1 MLLFDLRRKIT
12 KLSQRNRSYR
22 RETVSEQWRHYRR
35 LWRFQHAIVLERSIE
50 VGLSV
55 ILSLYKVVYISIK
68 DLHAGYDATRWR
80 NFLSNLPKNVDFDWS
95 KSHEWWCPAVY
106 NSVSKQGR
114 WSFSSINMI
123 ICCIH
128 IASKVCSNTCRGL
141 AVRWCRYLQ
150 KRCSRKFNGQYIE
163 WDS

>member
-68 DLHAGYDATRWR
+68 DLHAGYDATHWR
-80 NFLSNLPKNVDFDWS
+80 NFLSNLPKMWILI
-95 KSHEWWCPAVY
+95 
-106 NSVSKQGR
+106 GR
-114 WSFSSINMI
+114 NRTSDDVQPSII
-123 ICCIH
+123 
-128 IASKVCSNTCRGL
+128 L
-141 AVRWCRYLQ
+141 
-150 KRCSRKFNGQYIE
+150 
-163 WDS
+163 